1 MTTTEIKLNGS
12 GGVAVFQLVARVLS
26 GVGPLMIMVFSR
38 LLHEWLPNNF
48 MAFSFGQSY
57 LLALL
62 LSAIS
67 VVIYALGGGKR

>member
-1 MTTTEIKLNGS
+1 MTTTEIKLDGS
-12 GGVAVFQLVARVLS
+12 GGVAVFKLAARVLS
-26 GVGPLMIMVFSR
+26 GAGPLMIMVSSR